1 MKQRVLFLCTGNS
14 ARSQM
19 AEGLLR
25 HMAGDV
31 FEAFSA
37 GTHPVGLNPGAVE
50 AMKDIGVDISRQRSK
65 HVAEFLSGRFDYV
78 ITVCDRAK
86 ESCPI
91 FPDAGALLHWS
102 FTDPAAVEGTEAERE
117 KVFHRVRDEI
127 QGQIRTFID
136 GQTHE
141 EKGSMSSQ
149 NSKASPR

>member
-1 MKQRVLFLCTGNS
+1 
-14 ARSQM
+14 
-19 AEGLLR
+19 
-25 HMAGDV
+25 
-31 FEAFSA
+31 
-37 GTHPVGLNPGAVE
+37 
-50 AMKDIGVDISRQRSK
+50 MKDIGVDISRQRSK

-91 FPDAGALLHWS
+91 FHDAGTLLHWS

>member
-1 MKQRVLFLCTGNS
+1 M
-14 ARSQM
+14 
-19 AEGLLR
+19 
-25 HMAGDV
+25 
-31 FEAFSA
+31 
-37 GTHPVGLNPGAVE
+37 
-50 AMKDIGVDISRQRSK
+50 
-65 HVAEFLSGRFDYV
+65 
-78 ITVCDRAK
+78 
-86 ESCPI
+86 
-91 FPDAGALLHWS
+91 LLHWS

>member
-1 MKQRVLFLCTGNS
+1 
-14 ARSQM
+14 
-19 AEGLLR
+19 
-25 HMAGDV
+25 MAGDV
-31 FEAFSA
+31 FEAYSA
-37 GTHPVGLNPGAVE
+37 GTHPVGLNPGAVA
-50 AMKDIGVDISRQRSK
+50 AMKDIGVDISSQRSK
-65 HVAEFLSGRFDYV
+65 HVGEFLSGRFDYV

-91 FPDAGALLHWS
+91 FHDAGTLLHWS

>member
-19 AEGLLR
+19 AEGFLR

-37 GTHPVGLNPGAVE
+37 GTHPVGLNPGAVD
-50 AMKDIGVDISRQRSK
+50 AMKDIGVDISSQRSK
-65 HVAEFLSGRFDYV
+65 HVAEFVSGRFDYV

-86 ESCPI
+86 ESCPV
-91 FPDAGALLHWS
+91 FHDAGMLLHWS
-102 FTDPAAVEGTEAERE
+102 FTDPAAAEGTEAERE
-117 KVFHRVRDEI
+117 KVFRRVRDEI
-127 QGQIRTFID
+127 QGEITSFLR
-136 GQTHE
+136 GLTHE
-141 EKGSMSSQ
+141 EKSSMSSR

>member
-31 FEAFSA
+31 FEVFSA
-37 GTHPVGLNPGAVE
+37 GTHPVGVNPGAVA

-65 HVAEFLSGRFDYV
+65 HVAEFVSRRFDYV

-86 ESCPI
+86 ESCPV
-91 FPDAGALLHWS
+91 FHDAGMLLHWS
-102 FTDPAAVEGTEAERE
+102 FTDPAAAEGTEAERE
-117 KVFHRVRDEI
+117 KVFRRVRDEI
-127 QGQIRTFID
+127 QGEITSFLR
-136 GQTHE
+136 GLTHE
-141 EKGSMSSQ
+141 EKSSMSSR